1 MYQSAH
7 LNAFQDLS
15 IQTLEQWMG
24 VAPSRWFSYLE
35 RKGVSSRPLLASTRL
50 SRNDLLAM
58 ASDPKISN
66 LDCCISIL
74 AWGGMN
80 RKHGLTA
87 LSSFDRWNEIVE
99 DMRNSKTSPFEAYE
113 RFQKVRASGQL
124 AGMGIAYFTKLIFF
138 LNRQPGGYILDQWTA
153 RSANLICTNKKIL
166 LNWGRY
172 KTRRFAVVSDRN
184 DFSNYQFFCSFVEDI
199 CSQVDHLASPS
210 DTEEALF
217 SMGRGKGSWRQ
228 YVIDNDM

>member
-1 MYQSAH
+1 MYQSTH
-7 LNAFQDLS
+7 LKAFCDLS
-15 IQTLEQWMG
+15 TQTIDPWAG
-24 VAPSRWFSYLE
+24 VAPRRWFSYLE
-35 RKGVSSRPLLASTRL
+35 GKEFSPRPMLADGKL
-50 SRNDLLAM
+50 CRNDLLAM
-58 ASDPKISN
+58 ATDPKVSN

-80 RKHGLTA
+80 RKYA
-87 LSSFDRWNEIVE
+87 LSALSCFNRWEAIVE
-99 DMRNSKTSPFEAYE
+99 DMRHCKTSPFEAFE
-113 RFQKVRASGQL
+113 RFQSVRANGQL

-153 RSANLICTNKKIL
+153 RSAHLICTNKNIF

-184 DFSNYQFFCSFVEDI
+184 DSSNYQYFCSFIEDI
-199 CSQVDHLASPS
+199 CSLVDHLENPS

-217 SMGRGKGSWRQ
+217 STGRGKGLWRQ
-228 YVIDNDM
+228 YVISNDK